1 MTFGDGDI
9 IAIGEC
15 MVELSRTADGTFAL
29 AQAGDTFNTAVYIS
43 RLSDRDVRYATAIG
57 DDIYSDGIVARAQS
71 EGIATDLIA
80 RVPGRM
86 PGLYLIETENGER
99 TFSYWRETA
108 AARDY
113 LNRAD
118 IAQLSAAFA
127 AASVVY
133 LSGITLSIYDDASR
147 ARLADLIDAARRA
160 GTRVAMDSNFRPR
173 GWPGDRAKTRAIYQQ
188 FWERVDI
195 ALPTFDDEQALW
207 DETAPEETIARL
219 HGCGVSEIAVK
230 VGADGCLVSTL
241 GTAEHRAARVPVN
254 NIVTPVDTTAAG
266 DSFNA
271 AYIAARVRGD
281 APELAAVWA
290 HRMAACVISHRGGV
304 IPQAAT
310 AGVVGA
316 FRAGNKPP
324 LPPS

>member
-1 MTFGDGDI
+1 MTFGDGCI

-15 MVELSRTADGTFAL
+15 MIELSRTGDGTFAL
-29 AQAGDTFNTAVYIS
+29 AQAGDTFNTAVYIA
-43 RLSDRDVRYATAIG
+43 RLSNRDVRYATAIG
-57 DDIYSDGIVARAQS
+57 DDTYSDGIVERAQG
-71 EGIATDLIA
+71 EGIATDLIT

-108 AARDY
+108 AARAY
-113 LNRAD
+113 LNYAN
-118 IAQLSAAFA
+118 IGQLRAAFE

-133 LSGITLSIYDDASR
+133 LTGITLSIYDDASR
-147 ARLADLIDAARRA
+147 AHLADLIDAARRA
-160 GTRVAMDSNFRPR
+160 GTRVVMDSNFRPR
-173 GWPGDRAKTRAIYQQ
+173 GWPGNREHTRTVFQQ

-207 DETAPEETIARL
+207 DETAPGETIARL
-219 HGCGVSEIAVK
+219 HGCGVGEIAVK
-230 VGADGCLVSTL
+230 VGADGCLISTS
-241 GTAEHRAARVPVN
+241 GTAEHHAARVPVSSV
-254 NIVTPVDTTAAG
+254 VTPVDTTAAG

-281 APELAAVWA
+281 APSDAAIWA

-310 AGVVGA
+310 ADVVGA
-316 FRAGNKPP
+316 FRA
-324 LPPS
+324 